1 MNITLSAP
9 PETIRI
15 VREWA
20 KTQNT
25 SLNQFIRDRLEE
37 KARELE
43 EERKR
48 KSEEFRAFLIN
59 MPRAKAPADWK
70 FSREEAEFR
79 DMKCLREE

>member
-9 PETIRI
+9 PETIRT

-20 KTQNT
+20 KKENT
-25 SLNQFIRDRLEE
+25 SLNQYIRDCLEE
-37 KARELE
+37 KAKEVE
-43 EERKR
+43 EKRKR
-48 KSEEFRAFLIN
+48 ESEEFHRFLVD
-59 MPRAKAPADWK
+59 MPRVKMPKGWK

>member
-15 VREWA
+15 VRELA
-20 KTQNT
+20 KRENT

-43 EERKR
+43 EARK
-48 KSEEFRAFLIN
+48 KETEEFSAFLHSLHGH
-59 MPRAKAPADWK
+59 APKGWK
-70 FSREEAEFR
+70 FDREEANAR
-79 DMKCLREE
+79 R

>member
-20 KTQNT
+20 KRENT

-43 EERKR
+43 EARK
-48 KSEEFRAFLIN
+48 KETE
-59 MPRAKAPADWK
+59 
-70 FSREEAEFR
+70 
-79 DMKCLREE
+79 

>member
-20 KTQNT
+20 KRENT

-43 EERKR
+43 
-48 KSEEFRAFLIN
+48 
-59 MPRAKAPADWK
+59 
-70 FSREEAEFR
+70 
-79 DMKCLREE
+79 

>member
-1 MNITLSAP
+1 MNITLSAS

-20 KTQNT
+20 KRENT

-37 KARELE
+37 KARELQ

-48 KSEEFRAFLIN
+48 ESEDFRAFLN
-59 MPRAKAPADWK
+59 SLHGHVPPGWK
-70 FSREEAEFR
+70 FDREEANAR
-79 DMKCLREE
+79 R

>member
-9 PETIRI
+9 PETIRT

-20 KTQNT
+20 KKENT
-25 SLNQFIRDRLEE
+25 SLNQYIRDCLEE
-37 KARELE
+37 KAKEVE
-43 EERKR
+43 EKRKR
-48 KSEEFRAFLIN
+48 ESEEFRKFLN
-59 MPRAKAPADWK
+59 SLHGRMPPGWK

>member
-20 KTQNT
+20 KKENT
-25 SLNQFIRDRLEE
+25 SLNQYIRDCLAT
-37 KARELE
+37 KAKELQ

-48 KSEEFRAFLIN
+48 ESQEFRNFLN
-59 MPRAKAPADWK
+59 SLHGRMPEGWK
-70 FSREEAEFR
+70 WSREEAEFR
-79 DMKCLREE
+79 DMKCLREA

>member
-1 MNITLSAP
+1 MNITLSAS

-20 KTQNT
+20 KRENT

-37 KARELE
+37 KARELQ

-48 KSEEFRAFLIN
+48 ESEDFRAFLN
-59 MPRAKAPADWK
+59 SLHGHVPPDWK
-70 FSREEAEFR
+70 FNREEANAR
-79 DMKCLREE
+79 R